1 MKSFKIDG
9 VLFELDCLDSFSE
22 NKQFSRNNKENKN
35 LFIIIKDLYYKEY
48 AIFNVNCIKYY
59 NNLILE
65 LEVNRLI
72 FESDGSVS
80 LFQGSA
86 QYTFFRKDILY
97 YSSDFDLTIKKAKN
111 LNLLS

>member
-9 VLFELDCLDSFSE
+9 VLFELDCRNSFSDR
-22 NKQFSRNNKENKN
+22 KQFFRKNKENKN
-35 LFIIIKDLYYKEY
+35 LLIIIKDFFYKEY

-59 NNLILE
+59 NDLTLE
-65 LEVNRLI
+65 LESNRLI